1 MYAYRLRVFQA
12 VAKHRSYSRAAR
24 DELHISQPAVSKHV
38 RALEEE
44 LGVTL
49 FHQLGRQIELTEAG
63 RLVLQCAEQ
72 MRVLTDETC
81 RALLELQGLQRGTL
95 RLGASTT
102 VGTYLLPALVAAY
115 VQRYPGI
122 TVTLDISNTQGVIA
136 GMRDRTWDLG
146 LAANVPDQPP
156 LRIQP
161 YCRDALILVVP
172 PRHRLARRRTVP
184 LAELSGESWVLREPG
199 SASRQAIE
207 QALRTHHVPW
217 QERLTLPSQ
226 EAVKQAVMAGV
237 GIGMVS
243 RLAVTPAE
251 QQGMLCM
258 VAIADVRVE
267 RQISIVQRTD
277 TRLPATAQAF
287 LHVLSQQQPRSA
299 EPRVR

>member
-1 MYAYRLRVFQA
+1 
-12 VAKHRSYSRAAR
+12 
-24 DELHISQPAVSKHV
+24 
-38 RALEEE
+38 
-44 LGVTL
+44 
-49 FHQLGRQIELTEAG
+49 
-63 RLVLQCAEQ
+63 

-287 LHVLSQQQPRSA
+287 LHVLSQQQLRSA
-299 EPRVR
+299 EPRAR

>member
-12 VAKHRSYSRAAR
+12 VAKYRSYSRAAR

-49 FHQLGRQIELTEAG
+49 LQQVGRHIELTEAG
-63 RLVLQCAEQ
+63 HLVLQCAEQ
-72 MRVLTDETC
+72 MRVLTEETR
-81 RALLELQGLQRGTL
+81 RALLELQGLQRGVL

-102 VGTYLLPALVAAY
+102 VGTYLLPALLAAY

-122 TVTLDISNTQGVIA
+122 TVTLDISNTRGVIA
-136 GMRDRTWDLG
+136 GMHDRAWDLG
-146 LAANVPDQPP
+146 LAANVPDRPP
-156 LRIQP
+156 LRRQP
-161 YCRDALILVVP
+161 YCRDSLILIVP
-172 PRHRLARRRTVP
+172 PRHRLASRGTVP
-184 LAELSGESWVLREPG
+184 LAELGGESWVLREPG

-207 QALRTHHVPW
+207 QALRAHHVPW
-217 QERLTLPSQ
+217 QERLTLPNQ

-251 QQGMLCM
+251 RQGMLRI

-267 RQISIVQRTD
+267 RQISVVQRTD
-277 TRLPATAQAF
+277 ARLPATAQAF
-287 LHVLSQQQPRSA
+287 LHVLSQQQPRVA
-299 EPRVR
+299 GPRA

>member
-1 MYAYRLRVFQA
+1 MYAYRLQVFQA

-24 DELHISQPAVSKHV
+24 DELHISQPAVSKHI
-38 RALEEE
+38 RALEGE

-49 FHQLGRQIELTEAG
+49 FQQAGRQIELTEAG
-63 RLVLQCAEQ
+63 HLVFQCAEQ
-72 MRVLTDETC
+72 MRVLTGETR

-102 VGTYLLPALVAAY
+102 VGTYLLPALLAAY

-122 TVTLDISNTQGVIA
+122 TVTLDISNTRGVIA
-136 GMRDRTWDLG
+136 GMRDRAWDLG

-156 LRIQP
+156 LRRQP
-161 YCRDALILVVP
+161 YCLDSLLLIVP
-172 PRHRLARRRTVP
+172 PQHRLAGRGTVP
-184 LAELSGESWVLREPG
+184 LAELGGEAWVLREPG

-207 QALRTHHVPW
+207 QALRAHHVPW

-243 RLAVTPAE
+243 RLAVTPVE
-251 QQGMLCM
+251 QQGMLCI

-267 RQISIVQRTD
+267 RQISVVQRTD
-277 TRLPATAQAF
+277 TRLPAPAQAF
-287 LHVLSQQQPRSA
+287 LHVISQQQPHLADSRA
-299 EPRVR
+299 R

>member
-49 FHQLGRQIELTEAG
+49 FQQVGRQIELTEAG
-63 RLVLQCAEQ
+63 HLVLQCAEQ
-72 MRVLTDETC
+72 MRVLTDETR
-81 RALLELQGLQRGTL
+81 RALLELQGLQRGAL

-102 VGTYLLPALVAAY
+102 VGTYLLPGLLAAY
-115 VQRYPGI
+115 VQRYPGV
-122 TVTLDISNTQGVIA
+122 TVTLDISNTRGVIA
-136 GMRDRTWDLG
+136 GMCDRAWDLG
-146 LAANVPDQPP
+146 LAANVPDRPA
-156 LRIQP
+156 LRRQP
-161 YCRDALILVVP
+161 YCRDSLILIVP
-172 PRHRLARRRTVP
+172 PRHRLASRGTVP
-184 LAELSGESWVLREPG
+184 LAELGGESWVLREPG

-207 QALRTHHVPW
+207 QALRAHHVPW
-217 QERLTLPSQ
+217 QECLTLPNQ

-251 QQGMLCM
+251 RQGMLCI

-267 RQISIVQRTD
+267 RQISVVQRTD
-277 TRLPATAQAF
+277 ARLPATAQAF
-287 LHVLSQQQPRSA
+287 LHVLSQQQPRVA
-299 EPRVR
+299 GPRA

>member
-38 RALEEE
+38 HALEEE

-49 FHQLGRQIELTEAG
+49 FQQVGRQIELTEAG
-63 RLVLQCAEQ
+63 HLVLQCAEE
-72 MRVLTDETC
+72 MRVLTEETR

-95 RLGASTT
+95 RLGASVT
-102 VGTYLLPALVAAY
+102 VGTYLLPALLADY

-122 TVTLDISNTQGVIA
+122 TVTLDIRNTQGVIA
-136 GMRDRTWDLG
+136 GMRDRAWDLG
-146 LAANVPDQPP
+146 LAANVLERPP

-172 PRHRLARRRTVP
+172 PRHRLASRGTVP
-184 LAELSGESWVLREPG
+184 LGELGGESWVLREPG

-217 QERLTLPSQ
+217 RERLTLPSQ

-251 QQGMLCM
+251 QQGMLST

-267 RQISIVQRTD
+267 RQISVVQRTD
-277 TRLPATAQAF
+277 IRLPATAQAF
-287 LHVLSQQQPRSA
+287 LHVLSQQQARLAAPHAR
-299 EPRVR
+299 

>member
-1 MYAYRLRVFQA
+1 MYAYRLQVFQA

-49 FHQLGRQIELTEAG
+49 FHQAGRQIELTEAG
-63 RLVLQCAEQ
+63 HLVPQCAEQ
-72 MRVLTDETC
+72 MRVLTEETR
-81 RALLELQGLQRGTL
+81 RALLELQGLQRGAL

-102 VGTYLLPALVAAY
+102 VGTYLLPALLAAY
-115 VQRYPGI
+115 VQCYPGI
-122 TVTLDISNTQGVIA
+122 TVTPDISNTQGVIA
-136 GMRDRTWDLG
+136 GMRDRAWDLG
-146 LAANVPDQPP
+146 LAASVPDQPA

-161 YCRDALILVVP
+161 YCRDSLILVVP
-172 PRHRLARRRTVP
+172 PRHCLASRGTVP
-184 LAELSGESWVLREPG
+184 LAELGGESWVLREPG

-217 QERLTLPSQ
+217 QERLMLPSQ

-251 QQGMLCM
+251 QHGMLCI

-267 RQISIVQRTD
+267 RQISGVQRTD
-277 TRLPATAQAF
+277 TRLPATAQAASVMRWPDG
-287 LHVLSQQQPRSA
+287 LPG
-299 EPRVR
+299 